1 MPTFKLKTFDEF
13 AYEKL
18 LILLIY
24 YSTFKVRFVAKE
36 N

>member
-1 MPTFKLKTFDEF
+1 MPTFKLKTFDES

-18 LILLIY
+18 LIVLTY
-24 YSTFKVRFVAKE
+24 NSTFKVRFVAKE